1 MTKHCPSCGAEIQ
14 QGARFCR
21 RCGAPLRN
29 GAGGDGDGDVSPQAA
44 TVPLGEEGRTTD
56 GLAADDPRR
65 ASADTTRVNRD
76 ELERLLQTQQ
86 SQRTLDAA
94 GTAGAVPPEHQ
105 APTGPGPHADAGVP
119 TTGELGLPGNA
130 SQDLLKTRASFAFT
144 DDDAEDLTVIAPPRT
159 SRPFDEGDGA
169 RRVEPT
175 PPHAGS
181 QPPPT
186 GEAVAHTAAPPPR
199 PPTARAPRSK
209 WPYVIAAC
217 ALLLLVAAGVALVA
231 VMYLRRQAPTEVV
244 TQAPTPPPD
253 AAQLFEE
260 KLAQAESSMAAGQF
274 DAAVAALREANQ
286 LDPANWKAHRR
297 LGELLWESGQRREAI
312 EEYRAAATNNPN
324 DFTLWRAL
332 ASAEAAEG
340 LPQEAAES
348 YKRLVDLV
356 GEAAAD
362 PNDLLAYADA
372 LRLAGRAE
380 EARGVYQKL
389 ASVAAADVA
398 AAARQRLA
406 ELAQPTPSPTP
417 GPQGNTNTRP
427 DATPTPANSQ
437 ATPTPP
443 PASTPTPPPPP
454 SPAPTRPAELS
465 PADSYQ
471 RGVQLWSSNR
481 GEALRLFRAAANA
494 GNPDAHYYLGLGY
507 VEGRDLGSLKRA
519 EIGAALQHFQNAQRG
534 QHAAR
539 ARQYALQLEREFDR
553 IRNQQ

>member
-1 MTKHCPSCGAEIQ
+1 MTKHCSSCGAEIQ
-14 QGARFCR
+14 QEARFCR
-21 RCGAPLRN
+21 QCGAPSRN
-29 GAGGDGDGDVSPQAA
+29 LAGGTGDVSPDSA
-44 TVPLGEEGRTTD
+44 TVPLKDMGRTTD
-56 GLAADDPRR
+56 GLAAEDPRR

-94 GTAGAVPPEHQ
+94 GTAAAAPEHQ
-105 APTGPGPHADAGVP
+105 APTGPRVDAAVP
-119 TTGELGLPGNA
+119 NTGELALPGNA
-130 SQDLLKTRASFAFT
+130 SEDLLKTRASFAFT

-169 RRVEPT
+169 RRVEPS

-181 QPPPT
+181 PPPT
-186 GEAVAHTAAPPPR
+186 GEADAHPPTTPPH

-209 WPYVIAAC
+209 WPYVIAAG
-217 ALLLLVAAGVALVA
+217 AVLLLLVAGVGALVA

-297 LGELLWESGQRREAI
+297 LGELLWESGQRRAAI

-389 ASVAAADVA
+389 VSVAAADIA

-417 GPQGNTNTRP
+417 GQQGNTNTRP
-427 DATPTPANSQ
+427 DATPTPANPQATPTPQPQ

-443 PASTPTPPPPP
+443 PPT
-454 SPAPTRPAELS
+454 PAPTRPAELS

>member
-1 MTKHCPSCGAEIQ
+1 MTKHCSSCGAGIQ
-14 QGARFCR
+14 QEARFCR
-21 RCGAPLRN
+21 QCGAPSRN
-29 GAGGDGDGDVSPQAA
+29 LAGGTGDVSPDSA
-44 TVPLGEEGRTTD
+44 TVPLKDVGRTTD
-56 GLAADDPRR
+56 GLAAEDPRR

-94 GTAGAVPPEHQ
+94 GAAAVPPEHQ
-105 APTGPGPHADAGVP
+105 APTGPRADAAVP
-119 TTGELGLPGNA
+119 TTGELALPGNA
-130 SQDLLKTRASFAFT
+130 SEDLLKTRASFAFT
-144 DDDAEDLTVIAPPRT
+144 DDDAEDLTVVAPPRA

-175 PPHAGS
+175 PPHAGGP
-181 QPPPT
+181 QPPT
-186 GEAVAHTAAPPPR
+186 GEAVAHPAPPPH
-199 PPTARAPRSK
+199 PPTARAPRGK

-217 ALLLLVAAGVALVA
+217 ALLLLAAAGVALVA

-274 DAAVAALREANQ
+274 DAAVSALREANQ

-389 ASVAAADVA
+389 VSVAAADVA
-398 AAARQRLA
+398 SAARQRLA

-417 GPQGNTNTRP
+417 GQQGNTNTRP
-427 DATPTPANSQ
+427 DATPTPANPQ

-443 PASTPTPPPPP
+443 PAATPTPPPPT
-454 SPAPTRPAELS
+454 PAPTRPAELS

-507 VEGRDLGSLKRA
+507 VEGRDPGSLKRA

-553 IRNQQ
+553 IRNQR